1 MNKWQQQGAMEKEEL
16 PLKHFRQFGQSTSQ
30 NRSDEMIELMEENSQ
45 EAVIKVVGVGG
56 CGGNAVDHMIKRG
69 VSGVEFISANTD
81 AQALKRSQA
90 KHIVQLGATLTK
102 GLGAGANPEVGRAAA
117 MEDRDRLR
125 ESLEGADM
133 LFITAGMGGGTGTG
147 AAPIVAEIAKELG
160 ILTVAVVTKPFVFE
174 GKRMKVA
181 TQGIEALA
189 EHVDSLIIVP
199 NEKLIEVLGD
209 DVGYDEAYEAANDVL
224 HGAVAGIAEIINV
237 PGGVNVDFAD
247 VKTVMSE
254 HGVAMMGSAEA
265 SGIDRARAAAEQAVA
280 SPLLEGVDLSGARGV
295 LVNITASR
303 SLKLKEVHEVMNT
316 IRGFAADD
324 ATVIFGTVIDDS
336 MSENLRVTIVA
347 TGLGNGIVNRK
358 DQRPL
363 QVVSTRTGT
372 SDAIGHSDI
381 DYSSLDQP
389 AVIRRRRDATIEAMR
404 QSGVEV
410 LDIPAFLRKQA
421 D

>member
-1 MNKWQQQGAMEKEEL
+1 
-16 PLKHFRQFGQSTSQ
+16 
-30 NRSDEMIELMEENSQ
+30 
-45 EAVIKVVGVGG
+45 
-56 CGGNAVDHMIKRG
+56 
-69 VSGVEFISANTD
+69 
-81 AQALKRSQA
+81 
-90 KHIVQLGATLTK
+90 
-102 GLGAGANPEVGRAAA
+102 
-117 MEDRDRLR
+117 
-125 ESLEGADM
+125 
-133 LFITAGMGGGTGTG
+133 
-147 AAPIVAEIAKELG
+147 
-160 ILTVAVVTKPFVFE
+160 VAVVTKPFSFE

-181 TQGIEALA
+181 MQGIEALA
-189 EHVDSLIIVP
+189 QHVDSLIIVP

-265 SGIDRARAAAEQAVA
+265 AGIDRARASAEQAVA
-280 SPLLEGVDLSGARGV
+280 SPLLEGFDLSGARGV

-316 IRGFAADD
+316 IRGFAAED
-324 ATVIFGTVIDDS
+324 ATVIFGTVIDDT
-336 MSENLRVTIVA
+336 MGENLRVTIVA
-347 TGLGNGIVNRK
+347 TGLGGAVNRK
-358 DQRPL
+358 EQRPL
-363 QVVSTRTGT
+363 QVVAARTGT
-372 SDAIGHSDI
+372 NDAIGHADI
-381 DYSSLDQP
+381 DYSALDQP